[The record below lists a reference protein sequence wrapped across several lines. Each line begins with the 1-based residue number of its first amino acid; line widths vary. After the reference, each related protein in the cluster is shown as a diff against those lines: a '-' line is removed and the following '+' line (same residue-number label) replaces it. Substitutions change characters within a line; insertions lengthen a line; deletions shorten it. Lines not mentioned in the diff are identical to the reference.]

1 MFTLDQ
7 VRGFVAVAEELHFGR
22 AAVRL
27 QMTQPPLSRLIQKL
41 ERIVGARLLH
51 RDQRSVTLTAAGVAF
66 LADARR
72 MLTTADSALQ
82 RARLVEAGAT
92 GAVRLAFTAG
102 AALGV
107 LPAILDVASRSLP
120 GVHLELVEMVS
131 TDQAAQLLEGSID
144 VGLARP
150 PFDEMTLRSHPIQ
163 QEDLLLAV
171 PATHRWATGS
181 GAVALPESGAVAL
194 AELVGEPM
202 IVYSPADA
210 RYFHDLMVRLL
221 PPPGATVVHEVTQV
235 LTMLSLVA
243 AGRGVAMVPESS
255 RRLHLEG
262 VVYRDISGLP
272 AAPVELHLLWAAH
285 GPNPAAH
292 ALVDLVRAERRDGV
306 VD

>member
-22 AAVRL
+22 AAARL

-51 RDQRSVTLTAAGVAF
+51 RDQRSVTLTAAGEAF
-66 LADARR
+66 LTDARR
-72 MLTTADSALQ
+72 MLATAESALQ
-82 RARLVEAGAT
+82 RARLVEAGASGT
-92 GAVRLAFTAG
+92 VRLAFTAG
-102 AALGV
+102 SALGV

-150 PFDEMTLRSHPIQ
+150 PFDEATLRSHPIQ
-163 QEDLLLAV
+163 HEDLLLAV

-181 GAVALPESGAVAL
+181 GPAAL

-210 RYFHDLMVRLL
+210 RYFHDLVVRML
-221 PPPGATVVHEVTQV
+221 PPPGATAVHEVTQV

-243 AGRGVAMVPESS
+243 AGRGVAMVPQSS
-255 RRLHLEG
+255 QRLHLEG
-262 VVYRDISGLP
+262 VVYREISGLP
-272 AAPVELHLLWAAH
+272 AAPVELHLLWAADS
-285 GPNPAAH
+285 PNPAAH
-292 ALVDLVRAERRDGV
+292 ALVDLVRAENRDGV